1 MLTIPCIYSRLCFLV
16 CFLAPNY
23 KDHSYNRCVDATLQ
37 LVAYIMIAPGGPY
50 PIMCISFCM
59 SGFGIAFQNAQANGF
74 VGGLKNSQIKFSI
87 LHCSYGKSILTFANL
102 TMDMIS

>member
-1 MLTIPCIYSRLCFLV
+1 MLLGMLLTL
-16 CFLAPNY
+16 NY
-23 KDHSYNRCVDATLQ
+23 KVHSSNCCVGATLQ

-59 SGFGIAFQNAQANGF
+59 SGFGIALQNAQANGP

-87 LHCSYGKSILTFANL
+87 LHCSYGKSIPAFANL
-102 TMDMIS
+102 IMDMLL

>member
-1 MLTIPCIYSRLCFLV
+1 MLLGMLLTL
-16 CFLAPNY
+16 NY
-23 KDHSYNRCVDATLQ
+23 KVHSSNCCVGATLQ

-59 SGFGIAFQNAQANGF
+59 SGFGIALQNAQANGF